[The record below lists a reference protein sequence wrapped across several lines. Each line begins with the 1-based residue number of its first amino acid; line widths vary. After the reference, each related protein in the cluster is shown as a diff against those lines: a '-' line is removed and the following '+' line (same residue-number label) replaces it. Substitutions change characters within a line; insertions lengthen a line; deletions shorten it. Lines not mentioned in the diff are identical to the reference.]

1 MLALPVL
8 QVLQV
13 QQALLAIQAQLDRLV
28 QQGLLAVLLGLQG
41 LLERQVLQVFPVQ
54 MALQA
59 LRGI

>member
-28 QQGLLAVLLGLQG
+28 QQGLLAVLLDLQG
-41 LLERQVLQVFPVQ
+41 LLERQVLQVLPVQ